1 MEQASHYVTI
11 VSDSIGDTADA
22 VVQAVIHQFQNQ
34 RVTIRRYG
42 NVRSED
48 ELRKLMEET
57 APLNGFVAYTLVQPE
72 LREMIR
78 EEAVRLD
85 LRIVDIMGP
94 MMQAFI
100 DTFDD
105 SPQERPGLLHQLDD
119 KYFRRMEAIEFTVAC
134 DDGRDLGAMLK
145 ADIVLLGMSRTSKTP
160 LSIFLAHRGKK
171 VVNYAVVPE
180 VGPPQELLSLPSNR
194 VIGLTM
200 KPEYMLKIRSERLKM
215 LGLPEGSQY
224 ASLERIREETE
235 YAMALYA
242 KLGCPVIDMTNKAI
256 EETAGIIMG
265 HIPDSPED

>member
-1 MEQASHYVTI
+1 MEQSSHFITI
-11 VSDSIGDTADA
+11 CSDSIGDTAEA
-22 VVQAVIHQFQNQ
+22 VVQAVIHQFRHQ

-42 NVRSED
+42 NVRHEE

-57 APLNGFVAYTLVQPE
+57 AQLQGFVAYTLVQPE

-105 SPQERPGLLHQLDD
+105 APQARPGLLHQLDEN
-119 KYFRRMEAIEFTVAC
+119 YFRRIEAIEFTVAC
-134 DDGRDLGAMLK
+134 DDGRDLNAMLK

-171 VVNYAVVPE
+171 VVNYPVVPE
-180 VGPPQELLSLPSNR
+180 IAPPPQLMSLPCNR
-194 VIGLTM
+194 IIGLTM
-200 KPEYMLKIRSERLKM
+200 KPEYMLKIRSERLKV
-215 LGLPEGSQY
+215 LGLPTGSQY
-224 ASLERIREETE
+224 ASLERITEEME
-235 YAMALYA
+235 HAAALFD
-242 KLGCPVIDMTNKAI
+242 KLGCPVIDITDKAI

-265 HIPDSPED
+265 YL

>member
-1 MEQASHYVTI
+1 MDQASHFITI
-11 VSDSIGDTADA
+11 CSDSIGDTAEA

-42 NVRSED
+42 NVRHED
-48 ELRKLMEET
+48 ELRRLMEET
-57 APLNGFVAYTLVQPE
+57 AQLQGFVAYTLVQPE

-100 DTFDD
+100 DTFNDA
-105 SPQERPGLLHQLDD
+105 PQARPGLLHQMDEN
-119 KYFRRMEAIEFTVAC
+119 YFRRIEAIEFTVAC

-171 VVNYAVVPE
+171 VVNYPIVPE
-180 VGPPQELLSLPSNR
+180 IGPPQQLLSLPPNR
-194 VIGLTM
+194 LIGLTM
-200 KPEYMLKIRSERLKM
+200 NPEYMLQIRSERLKV
-215 LGLPEGSQY
+215 LGLPAGSQY
-224 ASLERIREETE
+224 ASMERITEEME
-235 YAMALYA
+235 CAAALFQ
-242 KLGCPVIDMTNKAI
+242 KLGCPVIDITNKAI

-265 HIPDSPED
+265 YI

>member
-1 MEQASHYVTI
+1 MSIEQSSNLITI
-11 VSDSIGDTADA
+11 CSDSIGDTAEA

-34 RVTIRRYG
+34 QITIKRYG
-42 NVRSED
+42 NIRHED
-48 ELRKLMEET
+48 ELRKLMEE
-57 APLNGFVAYTLVQPE
+57 AAQHKGFVVYTLVQPE
-72 LREMIR
+72 LREMIK

-105 SPQERPGLLHQLDD
+105 APQQRPGLLHQLDEN
-119 KYFRRMEAIEFTVAC
+119 YFRRMEAIEFTVAC

-171 VVNYAVVPE
+171 VVNYPIIPE
-180 VGPPQELLSLPSNR
+180 IAPPKELLSLPSNR
-194 VIGLTM
+194 LIGLTM
-200 KPEYMLKIRSERLKM
+200 KPEYMLKIRSERLKA
-215 LGLPEGSQY
+215 LGLPTGSQY
-224 ASLERIREETE
+224 ASLERITEEME
-235 YAMALYA
+235 YASSLFN
-242 KLGCPVIDMTNKAI
+242 KLGCPVIDITDKAI

-265 HIPDSPED
+265 YI

>member
-1 MEQASHYVTI
+1 MNTLQTSPFITI
-11 VSDSIGDTADA
+11 CSDSLGDTAEA
-22 VVQAVIHQFQNQ
+22 VVQAAIHQFQNQ
-34 RVTIRRYG
+34 RVTIKRYG
-42 NVRSED
+42 NVRHED
-48 ELRKLMEET
+48 ELRKVMEE
-57 APLNGFVAYTLVQPE
+57 AAQHQGFVAYTLVQPE

-105 SPQERPGLLHQLDD
+105 APQQRPGLLHQLDEN
-119 KYFRRMEAIEFTVAC
+119 YFRRIEAIEFTVAC

-171 VVNYAVVPE
+171 VVNYPIIPE
-180 VGPPQELLSLPSNR
+180 IGPPQELLSLPPNR
-194 VIGLTM
+194 LIGLTM
-200 KPEYMLKIRSERLKM
+200 KPEYMLKVRSERLKV
-215 LGLPEGSQY
+215 LGLPTGSQY
-224 ASLERIREETE
+224 ASLARITEEME
-235 YAMALYA
+235 YAAALFA
-242 KLGCPVIDMTNKAI
+242 KLKCPVIDITDKAI

-265 HIPDSPED
+265 YI

>member
-1 MEQASHYVTI
+1 MNTLQTSPFITI
-11 VSDSIGDTADA
+11 CSDSLGDTAEA

-34 RVTIRRYG
+34 RVTIKRYG
-42 NVRSED
+42 NVRHED
-48 ELRKLMEET
+48 ELRKLMEE
-57 APLNGFVAYTLVQPE
+57 AAQHQGFVAYTLVQPE

-105 SPQERPGLLHQLDD
+105 APQQRPGLLHQLDEN
-119 KYFRRMEAIEFTVAC
+119 YFRRIEAIEFTVAC

-171 VVNYAVVPE
+171 VVNYPIIPE
-180 VGPPQELLSLPSNR
+180 IGPPQELLSLPPNR
-194 VIGLTM
+194 LIGLTM
-200 KPEYMLKIRSERLKM
+200 KPEYMLKIRSERLKV
-215 LGLPEGSQY
+215 LGLPTGSQY
-224 ASLERIREETE
+224 ASLARITEEME
-235 YAMALYA
+235 YASALFT
-242 KLGCPVIDMTNKAI
+242 KLKCPVIDITDKAI

-265 HIPDSPED
+265 YI

>member
-1 MEQASHYVTI
+1 MEPSTHFITI
-11 VSDSIGDTADA
+11 CSDSIGDTADA

-42 NVRSED
+42 NVRHED
-48 ELRKLMEET
+48 ELRKVMEE
-57 APLNGFVAYTLVQPE
+57 AAQHQGFVAYTLVQPE
-72 LREMIR
+72 LREVIR

-85 LRIVDIMGP
+85 LRVVDIMGP

-105 SPQERPGLLHQLDD
+105 APQARPGLLHQLDED
-119 KYFRRMEAIEFTVAC
+119 YFRRMEAIEFTVAC

-171 VVNYAVVPE
+171 VVNYPVVPE
-180 VGPPQELLSLPSNR
+180 VGPPQQLLSLPAGR
-194 VIGLTM
+194 IIGLTM
-200 KPEYMLKIRSERLKM
+200 KSEYMLKIRSERLKM
-215 LGLPEGSQY
+215 LGLPTGSQY
-224 ASLERIREETE
+224 ASLDRITEEME
-235 YAMALYA
+235 YAAALFA
-242 KLGCPVIDMTNKAI
+242 KLGCPVIDITDKAI

-265 HIPDSPED
+265 YI

>member
-1 MEQASHYVTI
+1 MQQSSHFITI
-11 VSDSIGDTADA
+11 CSDSIGDTAEA

-34 RVTIRRYG
+34 HVTIRRYG
-42 NVRSED
+42 NVRHED

-57 APLNGFVAYTLVQPE
+57 AELPGFVAYTLVQPE

-105 SPQERPGLLHQLDD
+105 APEARPGLLHQLDD
-119 KYFRRMEAIEFTVAC
+119 KYFRRMEAIEFTVAS
-134 DDGRDLGAMLK
+134 DDGRDLGAMTK

-160 LSIFLAHRGKK
+160 LSIFLAHRGLK
-171 VVNYAVVPE
+171 VVNFPVVPE
-180 VGPPQELLSLPSNR
+180 ITPPEQLMNLPSGR
-194 VIGLTM
+194 IIGLTM
-200 KPEYMLKIRSERLKM
+200 KAEDMLNIRCERLKA
-215 LGLPEGSQY
+215 LGLPAASQY
-224 ASLERIREETE
+224 SSLERIREETK
-235 YAMALYA
+235 YAEALYA
-242 KLGCPVIDMTNKAI
+242 RLGCPVIDISNKAI

-265 HIPDSPED
+265 HISDFSS

>member
-1 MEQASHYVTI
+1 MEEPSHFVTI
-11 VSDSIGDTADA
+11 CSDSIGDTAEA
-22 VVQAVIHQFQNQ
+22 VVQAVLHQFQNQ
-34 RVTIRRYG
+34 RVTLRRYG
-42 NVRSED
+42 NVRHEE
-48 ELRKLMEET
+48 ELRKLMEE
-57 APLNGFVAYTLVQPE
+57 AAQHQGFVAYTLVQPE

-105 SPQERPGLLHQLDD
+105 SPQQRPGLLHQLDEN
-119 KYFRRMEAIEFTVAC
+119 YFRRIEAIEFTVAC

-171 VVNYAVVPE
+171 VVNYPIVPE
-180 VGPPQELLSLPSNR
+180 IGPPQQLLSLPPNR
-194 VIGLTM
+194 LIGLSM
-200 KPEYMLKIRSERLKM
+200 DPEHMLKIRSERLKV
-215 LGLPEGSQY
+215 LGLPVGSQY
-224 ASLERIREETE
+224 ASLARITEEME
-235 YAMALYA
+235 YATALFA
-242 KLGCPVIDMTNKAI
+242 KLGCPVIDITDKAI

-265 HIPDSPED
+265 YI